1 MGERGLE
8 LDIGSELLKLQK
20 KMKRTELEIAQV
32 KGEITQLES
41 QLEKEV
47 GGCDDVDSLLLTM
60 KKKFNRQTKRIERG
74 IKKLREDYD
83 WE

>member
-41 QLEKEV
+41 TLEQEV